1 MRQSFITSCVVFEY
15 TTGSRNG
22 SNFTSSCGYSPNF
35 GQIQVKYIV
44 FKKRKNNPNLVHRFE
59 VLFWGLRDLKRIHWL
74 TVDKPRV
81 DIECAGHI
89 IQSSVIMNAKKN
101 PNFTTLVKF
110 LDIGKALFEC
120 SETCGRN
127 CIFITELPEQEM
139 YCPPLTIRVVDCR
152 SFGRFTLVG
161 THVINTIHKFLYQ
174 PITKRDREAAEK
186 KKMQALLKQRLAKS
200 QGT

>member
-1 MRQSFITSCVVFEY
+1 M
-15 TTGSRNG
+15 
-22 SNFTSSCGYSPNF
+22 
-35 GQIQVKYIV
+35 
-44 FKKRKNNPNLVHRFE
+44 KKRKNNPNLVHRFE

-200 QGT
+200 QGKPSKRTPLVHS